1 MRNKIA
7 KRQGAVLVVAAAT
20 VGLFVVILLKFIF
33 VFNFCFCFVFL
44 CITMTQK
51 ALQTAHLP
59 DNIRVN
65 VAVTVGRLG
74 MVDTL
79 EVAALAD
86 EYFADWCW
94 YVNSN
99 YFKVYYLFFIYF

>member
-1 MRNKIA
+1 M
-7 KRQGAVLVVAAAT
+7 
-20 VGLFVVILLKFIF
+20 
-33 VFNFCFCFVFL
+33 
-44 CITMTQK
+44 TMTQK

-86 EYFADWCW
+86 EYFADWCR
-94 YVNSN
+94 YVYSN
-99 YFKVYYLFFIYF
+99 YFKVYYLLLFFYFL